1 MYYYPSSPSSST
13 ITLSNNASTFL
24 IIAVIVALAVAIV
37 VYLTFMGKNNEGKL
51 SKGLTKLYNYL
62 HFKQFYIVD
71 FLKICYIFATVFL
84 TIISFSIISLDFF
97 SFLLILVVGNIMIRI
112 GFEAVM
118 VLYRIYENTNEMVS
132 KKKKDKE

>member
-1 MYYYPSSPSSST
+1 MYYYPSTGSAVT
-13 ITLSNNASTFL
+13 INSNLSTFL
-24 IIAVIVALAVAIV
+24 IIAIIVSIAVAIV

-51 SKGLTKLYNYL
+51 SKNLTKLYDFL
-62 HFKQFYIVD
+62 HFKNFYIVD

-84 TIISFSIISLDFF
+84 TIISFSIISYNFF

-118 VLYRIYENTNEMVS
+118 VVYRIYENTNEMVN
-132 KKKKDKE
+132 KKKKEKE